1 MPCTRTSM
9 RTGPVRSSILSP
21 APTSLLGLAA
31 TPFTFTR
38 PALTASAASARVF
51 TSREA
56 HSHLSTRMRSSEGF
70 GGTPRLLRG
79 AVHRLA
85 HDLAVLELPDLAER
99 RLELDPAALPSPA
112 ESVDDEDHI
121 GRDLNEVGVVRVVLP

>member
-38 PALTASAASARVF
+38 PLLTASAASARVF
-51 TSREA
+51 SRRAA
-56 HSHLSTRMRSSEGF
+56 HSHLSTRTRSACI
-70 GGTPRLLRG
+70 GGGELVGSAACLVER
-79 AVHRLA
+79 AEHRLA
-85 HDLAVLELPDLAER
+85 DRLAVLELPDLADLR
-99 RLELDPAALPSPA
+99 FRLQAAAASA
-112 ESVDDEDHI
+112 
-121 GRDLNEVGVVRVVLP
+121 RAQAR